1 MLSEYAG
8 KFVEWLCDNEVGAFT
23 LLPRYFHAAVTL
35 LPRYCHADAVQML
48 RCCCAA
54 APMLMLPRCYSHA
67 RALGCSRYPA
77 RSGASCSLRPLELA
91 VFAIR

>member
-8 KFVEWLCDNEVGAFT
+8 KFVEWLCDNEVGAVT
-23 LLPRYFHAAVTL
+23 LLPCYFHAAVTL

-48 RCCCAA
+48 RCGCAA
-54 APMLMLPRCYSHA
+54 SPMLMLPRCYSHA
-67 RALGCSRYPA
+67 RALGCSRHPA